1 VYEKSKLQFDGF
13 IIPGENI
20 MRGRGRER
28 RAGGIRPFRPGAA
41 ATRGIVLAAGL
52 IVLLLAGVGRTGQ
65 NLTARQLI
73 ENLKTK
79 SYSGDPVE
87 LRFEDESLPE
97 ILLKFEEISGLKFK
111 ILRPLDPRKM
121 RFTILGQPWDKALDT
136 ILSNNGLEL
145 RLEGGAL
152 VVDVFTPKKDRS
164 VSAFLIGTI
173 TAAVLFGGLALERA
187 LRKRRRRN
195 RDRERRITL
204 DPEAAEETVQRLNYL
219 FQVEKIY
226 RNSRLS
232 LNSLAE
238 RLSLQPYQLSGIING
253 RMGRTFTDLVADFRV
268 AEVKKRLSDP
278 GETSNI
284 LDIAFDAGFGTKAA
298 FNRIFKDRTGLTP
311 SEFKKRQSAAH

>member
-1 VYEKSKLQFDGF
+1 
-13 IIPGENI
+13 
-20 MRGRGRER
+20 
-28 RAGGIRPFRPGAA
+28 
-41 ATRGIVLAAGL
+41 LAAGL
-52 IVLLLAGVGRTGQ
+52 AVPLLAGVGRTAQ

-73 ENLKTK
+73 ENMKTK

-87 LRFEDESLPE
+87 LRFEGASLDE

-111 ILRPLDPRKM
+111 IIRPLDPKKVN
-121 RFTILGQPWDKALDT
+121 FTFLGQAWDKGLDT

-145 RLEGGAL
+145 RLEGDSL

-164 VSAFLIGTI
+164 VSAFLIGTF
-173 TAAVLFGGLALERA
+173 TAAVLFGGLALERV

-195 RDRERRITL
+195 RDRERKITL
-204 DPEAAEETVQRLNYL
+204 KPEAAEETVQRLNYL

-238 RLSLQPYQLSGIING
+238 RLSLQHYQLSGIING
-253 RMGRTFTDLVADFRV
+253 RMGRTFTEFVADFRV

-278 GETSNI
+278 GETANI

-311 SEFKKRQSAAH
+311 SEFKKKQSAAH